1 MCVCVCAHPRTRLFV
16 IKQLIAPVLDWLWGM
31 VMFER
36 DEVLCTV
43 QNHLEKLELIL
54 LSALITALI

>member
-1 MCVCVCAHPRTRLFV
+1 MSLGDGNTE
-16 IKQLIAPVLDWLWGM
+16 W
-31 VMFER
+31 

-43 QNHLEKLELIL
+43 QIHLEKLELIL

>member
-1 MCVCVCAHPRTRLFV
+1 
-16 IKQLIAPVLDWLWGM
+16 
-31 VMFER
+31 MFER